1 MPAGKG
7 ESVIAGHK
15 YSTVRKAI
23 DCKRFFRV
31 SLGMV
36 GRQRGMVGR
45 LCAPYI

>member
-1 MPAGKG
+1 MTDGKR
-7 ESVIAGHK
+7 ESVMAVQTYRI
-15 YSTVRKAI
+15 VREAI

-31 SLGMV
+31 SLGML